1 MERWFKK
8 GTLKRS
14 SQEPEYFAVNSIHI
28 DNHSNNENDT
38 NEIRPKYFRPVTK
51 KCRKYDESYI
61 SLGFMNNND
70 NPQCII
76 CSKVLPNSSM
86 APAKM
91 RRHLESIHGEL
102 KEKNVEFFIRKR
114 DELLKSLN
122 CMVQTTKTV
131 NEKATEASYLVSY
144 QITQRGE
151 AYTIAESLIKPC
163 AMEMVKCML
172 DEKSAKKISK
182 IPLSNDTVANRINDL
197 AADIQNELIF
207 RLKSCKFAL
216 QMDESTDVAGLAILI
231 VIVRYQHESTL
242 LEDLLLCKSLPIRTT
257 GAEIFDLLNSF
268 LEGNEIPWENC
279 VDICSTDGAKAM
291 SGIINGAVQ
300 RIKNIAKNC
309 SSSHCMITDR
319 HSLQK
324 SYLLVLRKLLMKS

>member
-1 MERWFKK
+1 MERWLKK

-14 SQEPEYFAVNSIHI
+14 FPEPEYFAVNSSHY

-38 NEIRPKYFRPVTK
+38 NEITPKDFR
-51 KCRKYDESYI
+51 KCV
-61 SLGFMNNND
+61 
-70 NPQCII
+70 I

-91 RRHLESIHGEL
+91 RRHLESVHGEL

-114 DELLKSLN
+114 DELLKSIN
-122 CMVQTTKTV
+122 F
-131 NEKATEASYLVSY
+131 SYR
-144 QITQRGE
+144 IAQRGE

-163 AMEMVKCML
+163 AMEMIKCML
-172 DEKSAKKISK
+172 DEKLATEISK
-182 IPLSNDTVANRINDL
+182 IPLSNNTVANRINDL

-231 VIVRYQHESTL
+231 VIVRYQYESTL
-242 LEDLLLCKSLPIRTT
+242 LEDLLLCKSLPTRAT
-257 GAEIFDLLNSF
+257 GVEIFDLLNPF

-279 VDICSTDGAKAM
+279 VDICTDGAKAM
-291 SGIINGAVQ
+291 SGTINGAVQ

-309 SSSHCMITDR
+309 SSSHCMIHR
-319 HSLQK
+319 QARCK
-324 SYLLVLRKLLMKS
+324 KVIY

>member
-14 SQEPEYFAVNSIHI
+14 SQEPEYFAVNSSHI

-38 NEIRPKYFRPVTK
+38 NEITPKK

-70 NPQCII
+70 NPQCVI

-91 RRHLESIHGEL
+91 RRHLESVHDEL

-114 DELLKSLN
+114 DELLKSIN

-131 NEKATEASYLVSY
+131 NEKTTEASYLVSY
-144 QITQRGE
+144 QIAQRGE

-172 DEKSAKKISK
+172 DEKSAKEISK
-182 IPLSNDTVANRINDL
+182 IQLSNDTVANRINDL

-216 QMDESTDVAGLAILI
+216 KMDEYPQLSQKAVLALLPFATTYMCETGFSTYV
-231 VIVRYQHESTL
+231 STKTKYRNRLDAEPNML
-242 LEDLLLCKSLPIRTT
+242 LKLSSIKP
-257 GAEIFDLLNSF
+257 N
-268 LEGNEIPWENC
+268 
-279 VDICSTDGAKAM
+279 
-291 SGIINGAVQ
+291 
-300 RIKNIAKNC
+300 IKNICNNKKQFHA
-309 SSSHCMITDR
+309 
-319 HSLQK
+319 
-324 SYLLVLRKLLMKS
+324 SY